1 MDILKQLM
9 TENADLKVE
18 NASLKKQLHMKDEE
32 MSSLWSQNTINQY
45 ESSDEYLEAKG
56 DNS

>member
-1 MDILKQLM
+1 MSVLKQLM

-18 NASLKKQLHMKDEE
+18 NATLKQRLYMREQELTD
-32 MSSLWSQNTINQY
+32 LWSQNIIDQY

-56 DNS
+56 DN

>member
-1 MDILKQLM
+1 MSVLKQLM

-18 NASLKKQLHMKDEE
+18 NATLKQRLYMREQELTD
-32 MSSLWSQNTINQY
+32 LWSQSTIDQY

-56 DNS
+56 EH

>member
-1 MDILKQLM
+1 MSVLKKLM

-18 NASLKKQLHMKDEE
+18 NASLKQRLHKRDQELTD
-32 MSSLWSQNTINQY
+32 SWSQSTINQY

-56 DNS
+56 DN

>member
-1 MDILKQLM
+1 MSILKQLM

-18 NASLKKQLHMKDEE
+18 NATLKQRLYMREQELTD
-32 MSSLWSQNTINQY
+32 LWSQSTINQY

-56 DNS
+56 DN

>member
-1 MDILKQLM
+1 MSVLKQLM

-18 NASLKKQLHMKDEE
+18 NATLKQRLYMREQELTD
-32 MSSLWSQNTINQY
+32 LWSQSTINQY

>member
-1 MDILKQLM
+1 MNVLKQLM

-18 NASLKKQLHMKDEE
+18 NASLKQRLHKRDQELTD
-32 MSSLWSQNTINQY
+32 SWSQSTINQY

-56 DNS
+56 DN

>member
-1 MDILKQLM
+1 MSVLKQLM

-18 NASLKKQLHMKDEE
+18 NASLKQRLHMRDQKLTD
-32 MSSLWSQNTINQY
+32 LWSQSTINQY

-56 DNS
+56 DNT

>member
-1 MDILKQLM
+1 MSVLKKLM

-18 NASLKKQLHMKDEE
+18 NATLKEQLYMREQELTD
-32 MSSLWSQNTINQY
+32 LWSQNIIDQY

-56 DNS
+56 DN

>member
-1 MDILKQLM
+1 MNVLKQLM

-18 NASLKKQLHMKDEE
+18 NASLKQRLHMRDQELTD
-32 MSSLWSQNTINQY
+32 LWSQSTINQY

-56 DNS
+56 DN

>member
-1 MDILKQLM
+1 MSVLKQLM

-18 NASLKKQLHMKDEE
+18 NATLKQRLYMREQELTD
-32 MSSLWSQNTINQY
+32 LWSQNIINQY

-56 DNS
+56 DN